1 MYSPLVTNRNNSQ
14 CENGQI
20 MASDPQGKSTP
31 NTVKD
36 IGGGCHLLMRQIS
49 AGPAVVSEFNPL
61 TEKTTPAQE
70 VEANPTT
77 KLDANL
83 LQ

>member
-31 NTVKD
+31 NTNKAG
-36 IGGGCHLLMRQIS
+36 IGGGCHVFTRQIS
-49 AGPAVVSEFNPL
+49 NGPALISEFNPL
-61 TEKTTPAQE
+61 AENLKTTTTPAQE
-70 VEANPTT
+70 VE
-77 KLDANL
+77 
-83 LQ
+83 